1 MPPLEYNYSPARFPP
16 RPAHAAHQAPAD
28 AKDTT
33 KPSAACPQDDNS
45 SVRRLSKIITV
56 IF

>member
-1 MPPLEYNYSPARFPP
+1 MPCPPLEYNYSPAPLSTP

-33 KPSAACPQDDNS
+33 KPSAACPQGQTLE
-45 SVRRLSKIITV
+45 RAPLRAKL
-56 IF
+56 